1 MILFLLG
8 YMGSGKSTY
17 GKLLSNKI
25 KTDFID
31 LDSYIEKNE
40 DMRISQIFA
49 TKGELYFRKV
59 EHKYLKDLL
68 NIQSDVVISLGGGT
82 PCYSNNMELIAQ
94 SDNAISIFLDTQL
107 DVLTERLFYQKI
119 NRPIIEKINSKDEL
133 KTFIAKH
140 VFERRDFYNKAK
152 YILKL
157 TNEDTDSVVD
167 QLKAIYDKVTS

>member
-25 KTDFID
+25 EIDFID

-40 DMRISQIFA
+40 DLRISEIFA

-107 DVLTERLFYQKI
+107 DVLTERLFYQKKS
-119 NRPIIEKINSKDEL
+119 NRPILKKINSKDEL
-133 KTFIAKH
+133 RTFIAKH
-140 VFERRDFYNKAK
+140 LFERRDFYKK
-152 YILKL
+152 
-157 TNEDTDSVVD
+157 S
-167 QLKAIYDKVTS
+167 